1 MKSPCFK
8 VWLGG
13 GGGLELGNGSSFFVT
28 KWHLRNPSRFIAK
41 EKVRQKLKFSLELQ
55 YILFNGKTR
64 NKPLQASSLRH
75 TLILQFLESFYK
87 SNY

>member
-13 GGGLELGNGSSFFVT
+13 GGGWNSEMALVSLWQSGICIT
-28 KWHLRNPSRFIAK
+28 RQDIAK
-41 EKVRQKLKFSLELQ
+41 KKVRQKLKFSLELQ
-55 YILFNGKTR
+55 DILFNGKTR
-64 NKPLQASSLRH
+64 NTPLQASFLRH

>member
-13 GGGLELGNGSSFFVT
+13 GGWNSEMALVSLWQSGICVT
-28 KWHLRNPSRFIAK
+28 RQDIAK
-41 EKVRQKLKFSLELQ
+41 EKVRQKLKFILELQ

-64 NKPLQASSLRH
+64 NKPLQASFLRH